1 MADAV
6 TTDTSELRAF
16 GVDLRRA
23 AASALPEVRAV
34 VQRGA
39 LAIKTQMQSEMRES
53 AHFRQ
58 VASAISYD
66 TTISPSGVEA
76 EIGPRRGAPGSLA
89 NIAYFGSSRGGGT
102 VPDPQGA
109 LDAEVPTFERY
120 VLEVVT
126 KALS

>member
-1 MADAV
+1 MGDTV
-6 TTDTSELRAF
+6 STDTSELRAF
-16 GVDLRRA
+16 SLDLQRA
-23 AASALPEVRAV
+23 AAVALPEVREV

-39 LAIKTQMQSEMRES
+39 LAIKTQMQREMRES

-66 TTISPSGVEA
+66 TTTSPSGVEA

-109 LDAEVPTFERY
+109 LDAEAPTFERY
-120 VLEVVT
+120 VLEAVT